1 MSLPELVERAR
12 AAARAG
18 RLSEAVALYREAAA
32 QAPADG
38 NLQRNLGVLLLGS
51 GAVEE
56 AVAALTRATEL
67 EPELPA
73 IRLPLARALE
83 VRGDHQG
90 AIRHYFRAL
99 VKAQLREQ
107 WLDEASTPRALWPL
121 VQHASEV
128 AALGRT
134 QILMD
139 LLTPLQTRFGRDALR
154 RVATSLEGYLGVAPA
169 LPSSPDQRPRF
180 LYFPGLREQ
189 RYYTRDEFAW
199 VEALEERTDAIALE
213 AESQWRLGLDLQ
225 PFLEFARP
233 EEASAY
239 LGTAQG
245 AAWNAL
251 FFYRGGAR
259 FNAHHDTC
267 PHTSAALAATDL
279 VHIAGHAPEVC
290 FSVLA
295 PGTHILPHTG
305 VTNIRLVVHLPLRI
319 PEQCALRVA
328 GQEHIWR
335 RGEVMVFDDTFEH
348 EAWNRSADTRII
360 LLMDTWHP
368 DLTPEERM
376 AITEIIEGI
385 GAFHRG

>member
-1 MSLPELVERAR
+1 MSLAALIERAR
-12 AAARAG
+12 SAARSGQLA
-18 RLSEAVALYREAAA
+18 EAITLFREAATLS
-32 QAPADG
+32 PSDG
-38 NLQRNLGVLLLGS
+38 NLQRNLGVLLLGH
-51 GAVEE
+51 GAVDE

-73 IRLPLARALE
+73 IRLQLARALE
-83 VRGDHQG
+83 VRGDAEG

-107 WLDEASTPRALWPL
+107 WLDEASTPKALWPL
-121 VQHASEV
+121 VQHASSV
-128 AALGRT
+128 AARGRT

-139 LLTPLQTRFGRDALR
+139 LLTPQQARFGRDALR
-154 RVATSLEGYLGVAPA
+154 RVASALQGYLGVSPA
-169 LPSSPDQRPRF
+169 LPSSPEQRPRF

-189 RYYTRDEFAW
+189 RYYPRDEFSW
-199 VEALEERTDAIALE
+199 VQGLEAQTDAIAME
-213 AESQWRLGLDLQ
+213 AEHQWRLGQGLQ

-259 FNAHHDTC
+259 FKPNHDAC
-267 PHTSAALAATDL
+267 PITSGALAAADL
-279 VHIAGHAPEVC
+279 VHIGGHAPEVC

-319 PEQCALRVA
+319 PEQCALNVS
-328 GQEHIWR
+328 GQEHVWR
-335 RGEVMVFDDTFEH
+335 RGEVLVFDDTFEH

-368 DLTPEERM
+368 DLTPEERLS
-376 AITEIIEGI
+376 ITEIIEGI